1 MYKEGA
7 TIDVTLDDW
16 EIMHTLRSPPLVNHP
31 GEPSLEENLW
41 DYKHNNRPPDEMR

>member
-1 MYKEGA
+1 MLLS
-7 TIDVTLDDW
+7 TIGRLCTHCV
-16 EIMHTLRSPPLVNHP
+16 SPPLVNHP